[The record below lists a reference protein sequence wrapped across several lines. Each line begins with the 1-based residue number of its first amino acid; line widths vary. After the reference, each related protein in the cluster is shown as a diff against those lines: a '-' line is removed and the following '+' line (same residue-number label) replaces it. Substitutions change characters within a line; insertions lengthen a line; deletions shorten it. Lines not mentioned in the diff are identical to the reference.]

1 VLPPESSS
9 PDPAGADPTGHVLLG
24 RFRIEKVLGRGGMGE
39 VLLAH
44 DTLLHRRVA
53 LKRLR
58 ADGAHGTQDEDS
70 RRATILKEARR
81 ASQVTARGIAAIHD
95 VVELGDDV
103 LIVME
108 YVDGQT
114 LRERL
119 REPFPLESFWNLS
132 SQCVG
137 ALGAAHAKG
146 IIHRDIKPENLML
159 TREQEIKIL
168 DFGIAR
174 RSEGPTGAAAPEA
187 TTTTVER
194 LRGPAGTPAYMAPET
209 HYGGRIDERTDIF
222 SLGAVFYEMLT
233 ARHPFAGDATG
244 SILDHIMNRV
254 PAPASELNPVVPA
267 ALSSVVAK
275 MLARDPA
282 QRYASCDELAAALTA
297 ARAGAFVPDAV
308 GMPGASDRAT
318 ARAATRLPTRGV
330 AVAVAV
336 AVAVVIA
343 APFAWRAFSAPRL
356 PRSKHLAI
364 LLPATPGATA
374 DFTAFAFGSVE
385 LLAKRL
391 QRHQVDPDFQM
402 ATFQESSDEKL
413 GRVEDARRL
422 FGSNLALVPTLL
434 QTANGLR
441 ARLELREPLHSRLV
455 GARTLDVPLDEPRVF
470 ADTLYRTALQLLGLR
485 ARSASESFDL
495 GVRGAG
501 TLRFLAQGI
510 GRLRM
515 AEAKDDLQPIL
526 DDLEMACRAE
536 PDAATARVWLSGAQ
550 ATLYARSQDSL
561 WLARAEA
568 SAREAVALDS
578 MRSETH
584 RGLGMVLGYRKRYTE
599 SLAEYGR
606 ACELDPTDD
615 DAWYRYGRTWQR
627 LGNADQE
634 KAVYVAASV
643 KRPRAFRPRWWL
655 GTWEFRNGHVEAA
668 MLDYAEMIRRA
679 PDFEKGY
686 SSLGGMLVL
695 KGEYARAIDTLKIAV
710 SLRPTSVAFSNL
722 GTAYFN
728 SGKLA
733 QAVDAYNQAFQF
745 GAPDY
750 NMWINLGDAYYWLRD
765 RPDQAREAYRQGVQ
779 LGRETRLGRARQR
792 SSEDPMILATMAST
806 FPKLGQP
813 DSARVYLGQ
822 ALATDSS
829 NSMVQYCVALTHWQL
844 GDHPRALS
852 WLERSV
858 AGGYPVAWL
867 RDSPV
872 HREWRQ
878 EARFRALLTPAQST
892 STSNPSPGGGGR

>member
-1 VLPPESSS
+1 
-9 PDPAGADPTGHVLLG
+9 VLLG

-58 ADGAHGTQDEDS
+58 PDGAHGAADADS
-70 RRATILKEARR
+70 RRSAILREARR
-81 ASQVTARGIAAIHD
+81 ASQVSDRRIAAIHD

-108 YVDGQT
+108 YVEGQT

-119 REPFPLESFWNLS
+119 REPLPLELFWELS
-132 SQCVG
+132 GQCLG
-137 ALGAAHAKG
+137 ALGAAHAQG

-159 TREQEIKIL
+159 TREHEIKIL

-174 RSEGPTGAAAPEA
+174 RSESPAGAAAPGA
-187 TTTTVER
+187 TTTTIDA

-233 ARHPFAGDATG
+233 GRNPFADDAAD
-244 SILDHIMNRV
+244 SILDHVMNRV
-254 PAPASELNPVVPA
+254 PAPASELNPGVPP
-267 ALSSVVAK
+267 ALASVVAK

-282 QRYASCDELAAALTA
+282 QRYASCSNVAAALAA
-297 ARAGAFVPDAV
+297 ARAGTFA
-308 GMPGASDRAT
+308 PGAIGASGVADGAT
-318 ARAATRLPTRGV
+318 ARPPTRRPRRGA

-336 AVAVVIA
+336 AVAVVVA

-356 PRSKHLAI
+356 PRSRNLAI
-364 LLPATPGATA
+364 LLPATPGASGEFA
-374 DFTAFAFGSVE
+374 AFAFGSIE
-385 LLAKRL
+385 LLATRL
-391 QRHQVDPDFQM
+391 QRHQDDPGFQM
-402 ATFQESSDEKL
+402 ASFEESSDEKL
-413 GRVEDARRL
+413 GRVEDARKL
-422 FGSNLALVPTLL
+422 FGANLALVPTLL

-441 ARLELREPLHSRLV
+441 ARLELREPLRGRLV
-455 GARTLDVPLDEPRVF
+455 SARTLDVPLDEPLVF
-470 ADTLYRTALQLLGLR
+470 ADTLYRTARELLGLPGR
-485 ARSASESFDL
+485 PANESFEL
-495 GVRGAG
+495 GVHGAG
-501 TLRFLAQGI
+501 TFRFLAQGI

-515 AEAKDDLQPIL
+515 AEAKDDLQPAL

-536 PDAATARVWLSGAQ
+536 PDAATARVWLSAAQ
-550 ATLYARSQDSL
+550 LTLYTRTQDSL
-561 WLARAEA
+561 WLARAEDT
-568 SAREAVALDS
+568 AREAVALDS
-578 MRSETH
+578 TRSETH
-584 RGLGMVLGYRKRYTE
+584 RRLGMVLGYRKRYTE
-599 SLAEYGR
+599 SLAEYRR
-606 ACELDPTDD
+606 ACEFDPTQDE
-615 DAWYRYGRTWQR
+615 AWYRYGRTWQR

-634 KAVYVAASV
+634 KAVYIAASV
-643 KRPRAFRPRWWL
+643 KRPQAFRPRWWL
-655 GTWEFRNGHVEAA
+655 ATWEFRNGHVEAA
-668 MLDYAEMIRRA
+668 IHDYAEMIRRA

-695 KGEYARAIDTLKIAV
+695 KGEYARAIDTLKVAL
-710 SLRPTSVAFSNL
+710 SLRPTSISFGNL

-733 QAVDAYNQAFQF
+733 QAVDAYNQAIQF

-750 NMWINLGDAYYWLRD
+750 NMWINLGEAYYWLRD
-765 RPDQAREAYRQGVQ
+765 RPDQAREAYRQGVR
-779 LGRETRLGRARQR
+779 LGREARLERARQR
-792 SSEDPMILATMAST
+792 SSEDPMMLAYLAST

-822 ALATDSS
+822 ALDTDSS
-829 NSMVQYCVALTHWQL
+829 NSIVQYCAALTHWQL
-844 GDHPRALS
+844 GDRPRALS

-878 EARFRALLTPAQST
+878 EARFRALLTPARSN